1 VNGQLI
7 EILVLAAVAGLV
19 LARLYA
25 VLGRR
30 TGAERPAPPPARSA
44 PTPAEYREPTPAPA
58 ASAPVEAMGPAGA
71 GLAAIQ
77 KADPNF
83 DAAYFI
89 TGARTAYEMIVH
101 AYAVGDRDA
110 LQPLLTPRV
119 YGVYDKAI
127 ADREAA
133 GEKGPELVRL
143 KSAEIAEASLS
154 DTIARI
160 AVKFEAELAH
170 GLHGLRDTLEK
181 WTFERDLRSRDPT
194 WQLAKVGAA

>member
-1 VNGQLI
+1 MNSQLI

-30 TGAERPAPPPARSA
+30 TGAERPTTPPPRPAA
-44 PTPAEYREPTPAPA
+44 TPAEYREPVAAPA
-58 ASAPVEAMGPAGA
+58 APVPVEATGPAGS
-71 GLAAIQ
+71 GLMAIQ
-77 KADPNF
+77 RADPNF
-83 DAAYFI
+83 DPAYFV

-101 AYAVGDRDA
+101 AYAVGDRET

-119 YGVYDKAI
+119 YAAYEKAI
-127 ADREAA
+127 ADREAS

-143 KSAEIAEASLS
+143 KSAEIADATLS